1 MFSVLTSLHSVQN
14 VTLSAQN
21 VTLSAQNVTL
31 SAQNVTL
38 SAQNVIL
45 LIIGRYYKTLST
57 ILRMFWVWSGFV
69 NRYQSLRDDPRFICY
84 DGICFNLAM
93 LPLLNYQSYKITFT
107 IMISLLSI
115 PFPEWFFC
123 SNSKIRNKKN
133 RKKTTKF
140 SKKIYVLI
148 RYPVR
153 SGPVNRIGSP
163 DPVRSG
169 PVSKIPIRSAPIL
182 DPYTLYYRVQLMVQS
197 PNS

>member
-1 MFSVLTSLHSVQN
+1 MFSVLTSLHSVQNVTLSAQN

-57 ILRMFWVWSGFV
+57 KLSVGPLPITHLEVLSVKSNPRICTLRT
-69 NRYQSLRDDPRFICY
+69 SLFIMTS
-84 DGICFNLAM
+84 M

-115 PFPEWFFC
+115 PFPE
-123 SNSKIRNKKN
+123 
-133 RKKTTKF
+133 
-140 SKKIYVLI
+140 
-148 RYPVR
+148 
-153 SGPVNRIGSP
+153 
-163 DPVRSG
+163 
-169 PVSKIPIRSAPIL
+169 
-182 DPYTLYYRVQLMVQS
+182 
-197 PNS
+197 